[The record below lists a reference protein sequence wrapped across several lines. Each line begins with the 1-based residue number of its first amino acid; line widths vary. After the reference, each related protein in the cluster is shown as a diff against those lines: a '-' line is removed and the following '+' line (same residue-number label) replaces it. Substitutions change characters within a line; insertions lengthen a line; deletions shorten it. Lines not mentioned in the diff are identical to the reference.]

1 MILSSLFSVENN
13 WSAPN
18 ISHAMTSTLDC
29 LQMSSSKLI
38 RPLSYISVSGIVPG
52 QEQNAEK
59 IFCWILTQM
68 VRGPTVNT
76 DFVLNWN
83 FLWFLRAYV
92 SCMANISQTVTTW
105 PCTTTVKHVTL
116 CCWPV
121 SSLLHQQRSKLP
133 KPHPAQWPRPR
144 QYWLQVPAVLCF
156 PQPVSHPGQTSPAE
170 APWAQQGPEHRRVVC
185 HGVPYG
191 GFPWCFLLCNGSC
204 SALRNKRIQ
213 VRDVSQWHNCLPGSE
228 KSWVWFPVLSKIN
241 KRVLL
246 VSSLSTS
253 YCLTQRIHF
262 LPQKC

>member
-1 MILSSLFSVENN
+1 MLKKFSAESSHRWSGVQLSIQTLCLTEISCDCWGHMWVVWWTFHKQSQPDHAQPLSS
-13 WSAPN
+13 
-18 ISHAMTSTLDC
+18 M
-29 LQMSSSKLI
+29 Q
-38 RPLSYISVSGIVPG
+38 
-52 QEQNAEK
+52 
-59 IFCWILTQM
+59 
-68 VRGPTVNT
+68 
-76 DFVLNWN
+76 
-83 FLWFLRAYV
+83 
-92 SCMANISQTVTTW
+92 
-105 PCTTTVKHVTL
+105 VTL

-121 SSLLHQQRSKLP
+121 SSLLHQLRSKLP
-133 KPHPAQWPRPR
+133 KLYPAQWPRPR